1 MYPTLKDKNL
11 VFVKKNNLELK
22 NNDIVIVKK
31 DGKTIIKRLV
41 GLPNDR
47 IKIDKYLY
55 VNGKKNDDFYTENC
69 GTINEEIQLKSNKYF
84 VLGDNRQNSIDS
96 RNEEIG
102 LINKED
108 IIGKIIFFKKGEL

>member
-1 MYPTLKDKNL
+1 MNPTLKNKDL
-11 VFVKKNNLELK
+11 VLVKKFDLKLK

-31 DGKTIIKRLV
+31 NGRIIIKRLV

-55 VNGKKNDDFYTENC
+55 VNDKKNDDFYIESYER
-69 GTINEEIQLKSNKYF
+69 INEEIQLKYNEYF

-102 LINKED
+102 LITKEE